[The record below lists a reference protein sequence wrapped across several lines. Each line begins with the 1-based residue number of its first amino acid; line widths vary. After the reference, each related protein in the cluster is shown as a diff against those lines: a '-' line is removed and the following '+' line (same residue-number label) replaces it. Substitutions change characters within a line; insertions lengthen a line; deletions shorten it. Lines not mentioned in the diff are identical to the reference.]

1 MTKREILHNNQIR
14 FNLLLP
20 GTLPSKV
27 QSYPEYLYNSFSNFN
42 ALLNKSRTYL
52 FRTDS
57 MYFVIKKKH
66 GRNCRFLIKGWKN
79 CVLNCKKHHLQIL
92 KISWSLF
99 SSFILH
105 LDEILYKTDIHDFF
119 ILWFDT
125 KWQSHKLGTHL
136 KEGIYSINVL

>member
-1 MTKREILHNNQIR
+1 MTRLDLIYYYRVLYQVRYTHTQILH
-14 FNLLLP
+14 
-20 GTLPSKV
+20 
-27 QSYPEYLYNSFSNFN
+27 EYLYNPFSNFN

-52 FRTDS
+52 FRIDS

-66 GRNCRFLIKGWKN
+66 GRYCRFLIKGWKN
-79 CVLNCKKHHLQIL
+79 CVLNCKKHHLQI

-125 KWQSHKLGTHL
+125 KWQSHKIRYTLERRNL
-136 KEGIYSINVL
+136 QY